1 MDILNKEKE
10 LNKTTSQILKISN
23 CNDSNNLEPT
33 KVPTTDNLNNEI
45 IQNIKEPVLEAI
57 NLNQTET
64 DPEIIPENKI
74 EEKVEATIEE
84 KDNAE
89 EKITVK
95 AESIEKNISEFPTT
109 NCLALT
115 IREEHKLVA
124 VKNVFLHSLKVT
136 WKVIVSTIALHILNL
151 FF

>member
-1 MDILNKEKE
+1 MDNLNKENE
-10 LNKTTSQILKISN
+10 SNKTTSQILKISN
-23 CNDSNNLEPT
+23 SNDSNNLDHAN
-33 KVPTTDNLNNEI
+33 VLTTDNLNIE
-45 IQNIKEPVLEAI
+45 ESLLEAT
-57 NLNQTET
+57 NLDQTET
-64 DPEIIPENKI
+64 KSEIIPEKEKRI
-74 EEKVEATIEE
+74 EETIEE
-84 KDNAE
+84 IDNV
-89 EKITVK
+89 EKTV
-95 AESIEKNISEFPTT
+95 SIKTETNEKNISDFPTT

>member
-10 LNKTTSQILKISN
+10 SNKTTSQILKISN
-23 CNDSNNLEPT
+23 SNDSNNLKST
-33 KVPTTDNLNNEI
+33 NVPTTDNLNVEI
-45 IQNIKEPVLEAI
+45 IQNIEEPVLEII
-57 NLNQTET
+57 NLDQTET
-64 DPEIIPENKI
+64 DPEIIPEKKI
-74 EEKVEATIEE
+74 EENNNSEE
-84 KDNAE
+84 KVTIKTETD
-89 EKITVK
+89 
-95 AESIEKNISEFPTT
+95 EKNISEFPTT